1 MRTWV
6 LSAVCLLALAA
17 LAAALPR
24 PLDDPKES
32 TPAQQQTDDLRHK
45 RTIGFL
51 RSYFPSL
58 TEILDRK
65 IQTITRFLFRLIGR
79 LVLGGAD
86 NGGGGG
92 GTDASSSGGAGASSS
107 GGAGNGRRISITLP
121 TYPPGLDDE
130 DEEED
135 EDDNETAASANDVDA
150 NATSAGPEEV
160 KNRVVRATAEE
171 PLEAEK
177 EGKEDQDAAADDQ
190 DARDKRFLFGFGR
203 QSEEG
208 GQGSGGGSGN
218 FLFDLI
224 RDTATRTARAAG
236 GFYRMVAGTDG
247 EEGDKQAIRYS
258 PWLNGKK
265 DEEPETAA
273 SHLSLGLSGKAS
285 LIAGS
290 GATEDVND
298 HATTGP
304 SAPSYYSTGAAAAI
318 AETPEVDAKE
328 DGYTSGIPGPIT
340 RLFVIANRGISN
352 LVQDLIL
359 RLAQTSE
366 RIVNFKA
373 RLITS
378 II

>member
-224 RDTATRTARAAG
+224 R
-236 GFYRMVAGTDG
+236 
-247 EEGDKQAIRYS
+247 
-258 PWLNGKK
+258 
-265 DEEPETAA
+265 
-273 SHLSLGLSGKAS
+273 